1 MFSRTKSETTPAG
14 RRAAPDGGPGWAAGL
29 PAWLRPGRRW
39 ILPGAI
45 AAVLLA
51 VALPLWLLQARV
63 SALREFRAAA
73 PGWIYPSHVYS
84 DWIDLDARHDLPR
97 GYLEASLL
105 ARGYHPA
112 GRPLAEPGTFAAVG
126 GGLEVYLRAFAYP
139 ESLCR
144 PARVRLEFAKGRLS
158 RVLVGRGGLRAP
170 RLEPVLLR
178 VYSST
183 DNPVERTFVRL
194 EEIPPAVRAALVSAE
209 DRRFFQHLGV
219 DVRGTGRALY
229 HNVRGGGGLQGGSTL
244 TQQLARSL
252 FLSRRRSLGRK
263 LEESA
268 LAVGLELVLRKRDI
282 LEMYLNSVYLG
293 NAGPV
298 EIGGVAEGA
307 RYFFDKSVHEL
318 TLPEAALLIG
328 VIPAPNLYSP
338 FRSPK
343 LALAR
348 RNQVLRDMVE
358 AGRLDSTVARR
369 AMAAPLTPRRGR
381 ARPVLFPFFTD
392 YAVAELGR
400 HLPPGDLESRGLRVF
415 TTLDPVWQSRAETQL
430 ALGVADVERWYGRRG
445 PQPLEGAA
453 CLLEPGS
460 GRVRALVGGRDYRR
474 SPFNRATQS
483 LRQPGSAF
491 KPIIYAAAFDRHWR
505 DKDFSA
511 ATTVPDLPREFPT
524 PEGPWRPRND
534 DGTYHERVTLAR
546 ALAKSLNVATANLT
560 ERIGPR
566 TVAQYAARLGL
577 GGVRPVIS
585 IGLGTSEVTP
595 AQLAAVFATLQND
608 GVRVEPQPLRLAVAA
623 GGRVEFRPAP
633 PHERVFQATA
643 ARLTVQLLRGVVDFG
658 TAYSLKSQ
666 CGFFRPAA
674 GKTGT
679 TDDYKDAWFVGFTPD
694 VLCAVWLG
702 YDQPT
707 PLGDTAAGTAVPVW
721 ARIVA
726 AVLAEFPPRP
736 LPEPAEFEFALI
748 DPYSGGLATPY
759 CPSRMRAAFL
769 RGTAPARVCGADHSA
784 EWMVGP
790 LLEDAAAESLTVV
803 ESGGSADS
811 LSAGPPAPAAPPA
824 P

>member
-1 MFSRTKSETTPAG
+1 LPPRWRPSRG
-14 RRAAPDGGPGWAAGL
+14 
-29 PAWLRPGRRW
+29 W
-39 ILPGAI
+39 ILPGAGL
-45 AAVLLA
+45 ALLLLA
-51 VALPLWLLQARV
+51 GLPLWLLHARV
-63 SALREFRAAA
+63 SALRDFRASA
-73 PGWIYPSHVYS
+73 PGWTYPSRVYS
-84 DWIDLDARHDLPR
+84 DRIDLDPARGWPR
-97 GYLEASLL
+97 GYLEAALA
-105 ARGYHPA
+105 ARGYRPA
-112 GRPLAEPGTFAAVG
+112 VRPLPEPGTYAAAA
-126 GGLEVYLRAFAYP
+126 GGLEVYLRGFAYP
-139 ESLCR
+139 ESLAR
-144 PARVRLEFAKGRLS
+144 PARVRLEFARGLLS
-158 RVLVGRGGLRAP
+158 RVSAGPGGPATP

-178 VYSST
+178 VYTAT

-194 EEIPPAVRAALVSAE
+194 EEMPPALRAAVVAAE
-209 DRRFFQHLGV
+209 DRRFFRHFGV

-229 HNVRGGGGLQGGSTL
+229 HNVRRRSGLQGGSTL

-252 FLSRRRSLGRK
+252 FLHRRRTLGRK

-268 LAVGLELVLRKRDI
+268 LAVGLEIVLSKRDI
-282 LEMYLNSVYLG
+282 LEMYLNAVYLG

-307 RYFFDKSVHEL
+307 RHFFDKSVREL
-318 TLPEAALLIG
+318 TLPEAALLAG

-338 FRSPK
+338 FKNPK

-358 AGRLDSTVARR
+358 AGRLDSSAARR
-369 AMAAPLTPRRGR
+369 AQAAPLTVRRGR
-381 ARPVLFPFFTD
+381 PRPSLFPFFTD

-400 HLPPGDLESRGLRVF
+400 RLPPGDLAARGLRVF
-415 TTLDPVWQSRAETQL
+415 TTLDPVWQARAETQL

-491 KPIIYAAAFDRHWR
+491 KPIIYAAAFDRHWK
-505 DKDFSA
+505 DKGFSA

-560 ERIGPR
+560 ERVGPR
-566 TVAQYAARLGL
+566 TVAEYAARLGIA
-577 GGVRPVIS
+577 GVRPVIS
-585 IGLGTSEVTP
+585 IGLGTSEVTL
-595 AQLAAVFATLQND
+595 AQLAGVFATLQND
-608 GVRVEPQPLRLAVAA
+608 GVRVEPQPLRLAAA
-623 GGRVEFRPAP
+623 ADGRVAFRPAP
-633 PHERVFQATA
+633 PHDRVFQAPA

-666 CGFFRPAA
+666 CGFRRPAA

-679 TDDYKDAWFVGFTPD
+679 TDDYKDAWFVGFTPE

-702 YDQPT
+702 YDQPA

-721 ARIVA
+721 ARVVS
-726 AVLAEFPPRP
+726 AVLAEFPARA

-748 DPYSGGLATPY
+748 DPYSGGVATPY
-759 CPSRMRAAFL
+759 CPSRIRAAFL
-769 RGTAPARVCGADHSA
+769 RGTAPARACAVDHTA
-784 EWMVGP
+784 EWLVGP
-790 LLEDAAAESLTVV
+790 LLEEAAAESLAA
-803 ESGGSADS
+803 GGPAAGADS
-811 LSAGPPAPAAPPA
+811 LPAPDATAAPPPAPEP
-824 P
+824 